1 MAKKKVIVACG
12 GAVATSTIT
21 ANKVVEL
28 AKENGID
35 IEICQIRI
43 SEIASNLDSN
53 TVLIVS
59 TSRVKRDYGVPL
71 ISGMPFI
78 SGVKLE
84 ETKAAILKVLKERSD
99 RYRELKTASVQ
110 AMRNRAGTRRGQR
123 MRQMPDQDRRI
134 NMFNAAAFVI
144 NYVIDMGASIMFPI
158 VIAIIS
164 IAIGIKVGKAVR
176 SGLMM

>member
-12 GAVATSTIT
+12 GAVATSTIA

-35 IEICQIRI
+35 IEICQIWI

-84 ETKAAILKVLKERSD
+84 ETKAASLKVLKE
-99 RYRELKTASVQ
+99 AQ
-110 AMRNRAGTRRGQR
+110 
-123 MRQMPDQDRRI
+123 
-134 NMFNAAAFVI
+134 
-144 NYVIDMGASIMFPI
+144 
-158 VIAIIS
+158 
-164 IAIGIKVGKAVR
+164 
-176 SGLMM
+176 